1 MSFAG
6 FSSAALKAL
15 KTRVLA
21 QKNESIFSFVLNS
34 VRNKQRLYLL
44 TSASPKDETYVK
56 FAEKWR
62 ATSNDSVRKSRS
74 EDDILNRSDHRTCT
88 F

>member
-56 FAEKWR
+56 LTEAACNLE
-62 ATSNDSVRKSRS
+62 
-74 EDDILNRSDHRTCT
+74 
-88 F
+88 